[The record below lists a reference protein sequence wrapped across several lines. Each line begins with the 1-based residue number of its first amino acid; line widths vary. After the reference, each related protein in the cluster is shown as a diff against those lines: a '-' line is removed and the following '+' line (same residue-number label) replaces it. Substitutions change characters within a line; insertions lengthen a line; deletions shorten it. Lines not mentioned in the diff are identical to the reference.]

1 LKLGDILFIIPYC
14 FFVHIGALIISLSEG
29 ETISSIIIDGYNLI
43 GTSHEDLSAERD
55 KLIRL
60 LSEYRKMKVHDITV
74 VFDGWKSGGP
84 KEVTLKTGGIAV
96 IYSRLGENA
105 DYVIKR
111 IISRD
116 KREWIVIT
124 SDRDIAAFAW
134 ANGSIAVPSD
144 RFRAAIG
151 AAGLLTEGEYE
162 PLYEEE
168 DGAPGVRR
176 GKGNPRTPS
185 KKEKAL
191 TRALRKL

>member
-1 LKLGDILFIIPYC
+1 VKP
-14 FFVHIGALIISLSEG
+14 
-29 ETISSIIIDGYNLI
+29 
-43 GTSHEDLSAERD
+43 
-55 KLIRL
+55 
-60 LSEYRKMKVHDITV
+60 HDITV

-84 KEVTLKTGGIAV
+84 REESLKTGGITV

-116 KREWIVIT
+116 KREWIVVT

-144 RFRAAIG
+144 RFSAVIG
-151 AAGLLTEGEYE
+151 QAGSSSEGEYE
-162 PLYEEE
+162 PLYEDE
-168 DGAPGVRR
+168 GPGLRQ

-191 TRALRKL
+191 ARALRKL

>member
-1 LKLGDILFIIPYC
+1 M
-14 FFVHIGALIISLSEG
+14 
-29 ETISSIIIDGYNLI
+29 
-43 GTSHEDLSAERD
+43 R
-55 KLIRL
+55 
-60 LSEYRKMKVHDITV
+60 VHDITV

-84 KEVTLKTGGIAV
+84 REETLKTGGITV

-116 KREWIVIT
+116 RREWIVVT

-134 ANGSIAVPSD
+134 AHGSIAVPSD
-144 RFRAAIG
+144 RFRGIIG
-151 AAGLLTEGEYE
+151 GAGSSFEGEYE
-162 PLYEEE
+162 PLYEDE
-168 DGAPGVRR
+168 DEGPGARR

-191 TRALRKL
+191 MRALRKL

>member
-1 LKLGDILFIIPYC
+1 M
-14 FFVHIGALIISLSEG
+14 
-29 ETISSIIIDGYNLI
+29 
-43 GTSHEDLSAERD
+43 SAERE
-55 KLIRL
+55 KLLRL

-84 KEVTLKTGGIAV
+84 KEETLKTGGITV

-111 IISRD
+111 IISGD
-116 KREWIVIT
+116 KREWIVVT

-144 RFRAAIG
+144 RFRAVIG
-151 AAGLLTEGEYE
+151 EAGLFFGGEYE
-162 PLYEEE
+162 PLDE
-168 DGAPGVRR
+168 DEGPGVRR

-191 TRALRKL
+191 MRALRKL

>member
-1 LKLGDILFIIPYC
+1 M
-14 FFVHIGALIISLSEG
+14 
-29 ETISSIIIDGYNLI
+29 
-43 GTSHEDLSAERD
+43 
-55 KLIRL
+55 IRL
-60 LSEYRKMKVHDITV
+60 LSEYRKMKGHDITV
-74 VFDGWKSGGP
+74 VFDGWKSGGSR
-84 KEVTLKTGGIAV
+84 EEALKTGGITV

-134 ANGSIAVPSD
+134 ANGSIPVPSE
-144 RFRAAIG
+144 RFR
-151 AAGLLTEGEYE
+151 TVMEEWPSFEGGYE
-162 PLYEEE
+162 LYEDQEE
-168 DGAPGVRR
+168 DTNVRR

-191 TRALRKL
+191 MRALKKL

>member
-1 LKLGDILFIIPYC
+1 M
-14 FFVHIGALIISLSEG
+14 
-29 ETISSIIIDGYNLI
+29 
-43 GTSHEDLSAERD
+43 SAERE
-55 KLIRL
+55 KLLRL

-84 KEVTLKTGGIAV
+84 REVALKTGGITV

-111 IISRD
+111 IISGD
-116 KREWIVIT
+116 KREWIVVT

-144 RFRAAIG
+144 RFRAVIG
-151 AAGLLTEGEYE
+151 EAGLFFGGEYE
-162 PLYEEE
+162 PLYEDE
-168 DGAPGVRR
+168 GPGVRR

-191 TRALRKL
+191 MRALRKL